1 MKSNIYCEKVIPQV
15 ASKLIFES
23 VVVVILYKVC
33 DFKNRPLNKIGK
45 KTKMQ
50 FEG

>member
-1 MKSNIYCEKVIPQV
+1 MKNACVGKKVIPQV